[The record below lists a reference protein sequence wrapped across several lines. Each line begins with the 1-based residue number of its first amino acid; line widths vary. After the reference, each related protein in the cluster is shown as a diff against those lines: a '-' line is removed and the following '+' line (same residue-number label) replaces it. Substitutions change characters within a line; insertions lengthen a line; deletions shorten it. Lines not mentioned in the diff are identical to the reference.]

1 MGRGVIGMCAL
12 FGSVVGGYVP
22 VLLWGASSLGV
33 QSMLFGAVGAV
44 GSLVGSYVPVVL
56 WGASSLGVQSL
67 LFGAL
72 GSVVGVFVGARYVD
86 S

>member
-22 VLLWGASSLGV
+22 TIWGASSLGV
-33 QSMLFGAVGAV
+33 ESLF
-44 GSLVGSYVPVVL
+44 
-56 WGASSLGVQSL
+56 
-67 LFGAL
+67 FGAL
-72 GSVVGVFVGARYVD
+72 AGVAGVLLGARLTD